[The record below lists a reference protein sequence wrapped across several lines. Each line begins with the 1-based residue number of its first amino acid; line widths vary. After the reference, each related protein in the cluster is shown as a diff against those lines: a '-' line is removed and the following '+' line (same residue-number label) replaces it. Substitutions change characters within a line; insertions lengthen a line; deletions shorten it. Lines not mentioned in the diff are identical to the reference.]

1 MRQIGFLFAL
11 ILTIPWPANA
21 KASDAASDASQSRY
35 DGVATL
41 STTTS
46 QASSD
51 DRFTLAAA
59 LKPVELASAN
69 GRFSLHAAL
78 RPDAKAINLVCGS
91 DELFRNGFEN

>member
-11 ILTIPWPANA
+11 ILTIPWPENA
-21 KASDAASDASQSRY
+21 KASDASQSRY

-78 RPDAKAINLVCGS
+78 RSDAKAINLVCGS

>member
-1 MRQIGFLFAL
+1 MRQIGFLLAL

-21 KASDAASDASQSRY
+21 KASDAGRARY
-35 DGVATL
+35 GGGATL
-41 STTTS
+41 TAATS

-51 DRFTLAAA
+51 RRFTLAAA
-59 LKPVELASAN
+59 LKPAELASAN
-69 GRFSLHAAL
+69 GRFTLHAAL